1 MDIFEKFKNLLLWKD
16 ETMTKYFLVVILIL
30 YLLLTF
36 MPIRYITI
44 LYLIRRFHKGKSYYH
59 RRMISNRECARIE
72 LEKFMKSQG
81 LVHGDLKQTWPKKN
95 SKSFE
100 GKLLSHFQNSLKIYL
115 PAKITEVYKTPEDL
129 IDYISTVDAV
139 IRLIENDENDAYL
152 EKDIDKKI
160 IRIRKPAYKYL
171 LNFLVNYV
179 PSDLYYELVL
189 NKEDE
194 EEILMPAQS
203 SISQ

>member
-1 MDIFEKFKNLLLWKD
+1 
-16 ETMTKYFLVVILIL
+16 
-30 YLLLTF
+30 
-36 MPIRYITI
+36 
-44 LYLIRRFHKGKSYYH
+44 
-59 RRMISNRECARIE
+59 
-72 LEKFMKSQG
+72 MKTQG
-81 LVHGDLKQTWPKKN
+81 LVHEDLKQNWPKKN

-100 GKLLSHFQNSLKIYL
+100 GKLLSHFQNNLKIYL

-152 EKDIDKKI
+152 EKNDIDNKKM

-189 NKEDE
+189 NREEE
-194 EEILMPAQS
+194 EEILMPAQNNS
-203 SISQ
+203 NQ